1 MFAVV
6 VDIVVKE
13 GFAESFLLEAM
24 LQAKN
29 SRTLEPEC
37 LVFDVLRSQEDPC
50 RFTLYEVYTSKANF
64 YEVHRA
70 TPHFK
75 AYAAATKPWVVSK
88 AIHELTRAWPD

>member
-6 VDIVVKE
+6 VDILVKE
-13 GFAESFLLEAM
+13 EFADKFLEEAM

-29 SRTLEPEC
+29 SRALEPDC
-37 LVFDVLRSQEDPC
+37 LVFDVLRSHDDPC
-50 RFTLYEVYTSKANF
+50 CFTLYEVYTSKTNF

-75 AYAAATKPWVVSK
+75 AYAAATNPWVISK
-88 AIHELTRAWPD
+88 TIHDLTRIWPD